1 VEEFLFV
8 SKKILARFFFPVSVV
23 LLLGVTGIILR
34 RKRGIALVLLGVAI
48 LWLLIFSFPITGLM
62 FIRSLESRAGNYA
75 DPKALSALGVRHIV
89 VLSSGFHEGNL
100 THADHLGCSIL
111 RLLEGVRL
119 WKAIPRSKLVLT
131 GGIIPGLNTEVSIA
145 RALAD
150 MALDLGVPKEAM
162 ILESESWTTEDQA
175 RLVAPIVGK
184 NAFALVTSGYHM
196 PRSILIFEREG
207 LRPVKAPCDFRARRI
222 LVHYDTLIPNA
233 DGLRLSQIATQE
245 HLVGWWVQLKQRMN
259 W

>member
-1 VEEFLFV
+1 VEELLFV
-8 SKKILARFFFPVSVV
+8 SKKILARLFFPVSVA
-23 LLLGVTGIILR
+23 LLLGVAGIILR
-34 RKRGIALVLLGVAI
+34 CRRGIALFLLSVAI

-62 FIRSLESRAGNYA
+62 LIRSLESRAGNYA

-89 VLSSGFHEGNL
+89 VLSSGFREGNL
-100 THADHLGCSIL
+100 SHADRLGSSVL

-119 WKAIPRSKLVLT
+119 WKAMPRSKLVLT

-145 RALAD
+145 RAMADLA
-150 MALDLGVPKEAM
+150 LGLGVPKEAM

-184 NAFALVTSGYHM
+184 NSFALVTSGYHM
-196 PRSILIFEREG
+196 PRSVLIFQREK
-207 LRPVKAPCDFRARRI
+207 LCPVKAPCDFFARKI

-245 HLVGWWVQLKQRMN
+245 HLVGWWVQLKRHMN